1 MKADKAI
8 KFTSLFLMTAF
19 FLTGC
24 FGLSHYNLKV
34 KDDLAFSIRKA
45 KTPARMG
52 IYLDSKT
59 RNYVID
65 VDKGTRYTL
74 AIGKSLE
81 INSVKS
87 LKKVFPE
94 AYLVKETV
102 NPKTLMDVIIVR
114 FGPETTLDPGKSTIS
129 QNVGIIQLEC
139 EILKR
144 GRKVWGTSIKKTSQ
158 RGNPLGFC
166 SPLIF
171 LQSAIRANK
180 AEALG
185 EAAHESLKAS
195 LEELNDQILK
205 R

>member
-1 MKADKAI
+1 MKATKAV
-8 KFTSLFLMTAF
+8 KFTSLFLMIAF
-19 FLTGC
+19 FFTGC

-34 KDDLAFSIRKA
+34 KDDLAFSKREA
-45 KTPARMG
+45 KKPANMG

-102 NPKTLMDVIIVR
+102 NPKRLKDVIIIK
-114 FGPETTLDPGKSTIS
+114 FGPETTLDPGMSTIS
-129 QNVGIIQLEC
+129 QNKGIIQLEC

-144 GRKVWGTSIKKTSQ
+144 GRKIWGTSIKKTSQ
-158 RGNPLGFC
+158 RGNPLGYC

-171 LQSAIRANK
+171 LQATIRANK

-185 EAAHESLKAS
+185 EAAHDSLKAS

>member
-1 MKADKAI
+1 MKAI
-8 KFTSLFLMTAF
+8 KAIQFTTLSLMIAF

-24 FGLSHYNLKV
+24 GLSHYNLKV
-34 KDDLAFSIRKA
+34 KDDLAFSTREA
-45 KTPARMG
+45 KKPARMG

-59 RNYVID
+59 RNYVLD

-87 LKKVFPE
+87 LKQVFPE

-102 NPKTLMDVIIVR
+102 NPRTLRDAIIIK
-114 FGPETTLDPGKSTIS
+114 FGPETTLDPGLSTIS
-129 QNVGIIQLEC
+129 QNIGVIQLEC
-139 EILKR
+139 ELLKN
-144 GRKVWGTSIKKTSQ
+144 GRKVWSTSIKKISQ

-171 LQSAIRANK
+171 LQAKIRSNK

-185 EAAHESLKAS
+185 EAAHDSLKAA

>member
-1 MKADKAI
+1 MKAVNAI
-8 KFTSLFLMTAF
+8 KFSIMFVILALL
-19 FLTGC
+19 LTGC
-24 FGLSHYNLKV
+24 WPTYYKLNV
-34 KDDLAFSIRKA
+34 KDDLDFSKREA
-45 KTPARMG
+45 KKPARMG

-81 INSVKS
+81 INAVKS
-87 LKKVFPE
+87 LKKVFPD
-94 AYLVKETV
+94 ASLVKETV
-102 NPKTLMDVIIVR
+102 NPKRLRDVIIIT
-114 FGPETTLDPGKSTIS
+114 FGPETALDPGLSTIS
-129 QNVGIIQLEC
+129 QNIGVVQLEC
-139 EILKR
+139 EILKY
-144 GRKVWGTSIKKTSQ
+144 GKKVWSTSITKTSQ

-171 LQSAIRANK
+171 LQTKIRANK

-185 EAAHESLKAS
+185 DAAHESLRAA
-195 LEELNDQILK
+195 LEELNEQILK